1 MRSALSWAIL
11 LNNIM
16 TTFVGLSAN
25 SLVIYL
31 CYKVRQATL
40 KETKIFIASHAVA
53 DFILTLVYT
62 ALQIGIVVGK
72 NTIYF
77 VIMEPLSSFPVEI
90 SRVLFAI
97 FCFIFVMN
105 VLTLS
110 MGFAHR
116 CAIICG
122 KRSLKWIFTRRCFP
136 FLAISLIA
144 IDIIFCTMLVS
155 NLNFSFVQLP
165 AHGRSDFGEPIRVA
179 IKDNFTELEFA
190 ICVLW
195 IPMYCLNRF
204 LCYHCRMC
212 SNNFEDT
219 LICEVLHSSSRYAIP
234 NHYRHDTASKLS
246 FHINRHMQCCFIM
259 NNRIFQAVLPIIFST
274 LPMIFVI
281 GLIVSPFDVH
291 IGSYGSLIVAVLY
304 WEPCVYPLL
313 SLYFVR
319 PLRDSIWGQKC
330 LFKST
335 PVATSNFALGTIRK

>member
-179 IKDNFTELEFA
+179 IKDNA
-190 ICVLW
+190 VLP
-195 IPMYCLNRF
+195 IIFSTLPMIF
-204 LCYHCRMC
+204 VIG
-212 SNNFEDT
+212 
-219 LICEVLHSSSRYAIP
+219 LIVSP
-234 NHYRHDTASKLS
+234 FDV
-246 FHINRHMQCCFIM
+246 HIGSYGSLIVA
-259 NNRIFQAVLPIIFST
+259 AVLPIIFST